1 MSAPRRPGARV
12 RRGGVCATVLA
23 LAAGVLTASATGT
36 PPAAALTAPVGF
48 TADNLSTY
56 QTNGIVWALAEANGV
71 VYAGGTFSQI
81 RPAGV
86 AAGGTGSA
94 AAVNFAAFNAATG
107 APAGCSLFF
116 TRSSG
121 TATVRAFA
129 LSPDKSTLYAGGYF
143 SSVNGT
149 AVNDLVAI
157 NTATCSVRSGFAP
170 NFSATVRALDVAADG
185 TVYAGGDFQTLNGSA
200 RRFFGAVTPAGAL
213 TAWNP
218 DADDPGR
225 ALKVTP
231 DGASVLIGGDF
242 TTVGGTGT
250 HALAVTDAAS
260 GALVHTYPNGFVPS
274 TAVIKDIVTDQASGG
289 WYVAGEGMGG
299 NSFDGRLA
307 MELDGFGQ
315 RWRDTCQGATQALRV
330 YRGVL
335 YAGSH
340 VHDCST
346 MGEFPNQ
353 VRKHLSAQS
362 VDDPAMLG
370 WLPDTNDGIG
380 EPVGP
385 RALTVSSRDGRDFL
399 WVGGEFTTVNGS
411 SQQGLTRFANTPDT
425 GAPAVP
431 VVSVSS
437 PRTGQVKVAWRSSLD
452 LDDSSLTYRVYR
464 DGASA
469 PVYTATGSSLFFSRP
484 QLTFTDTDVVAG
496 RTYSYR
502 VSASDGTNTS
512 AQSAAASVTAASS
525 ASAYQERVL
534 TDGAGLYWRYDEAG
548 GAFAADASDG
558 LDGGVYVNAPTYRA
572 AGAVPGS
579 TALSLNGT
587 DEYVYS
593 DRLHHL
599 TSPSPYSV
607 ETWFRTTSTTG
618 GRIIGFGNNI
628 GVDTGHTSTIS
639 DKIVYL
645 TDNGRLA
652 FGVQT
657 GSSSTRPTITTTGS
671 FNDGAWHHVV
681 ATQGPAGMV
690 LYVDGAVAGT
700 NAATGNRSYDGYWRV
715 GGDTM
720 NAAWPNRPTSN
731 YLAGQVDETA
741 VYPTALT
748 AAQVAEHYALADAPP
763 VPGDGGGGDGGG
775 GEDTTVT
782 LTPVED
788 AYVNSVAPNTNY
800 NDNQLASRGTT
811 AYLGYL
817 RYDLPSAPAGQV
829 LKGARIDFR
838 TSSDSTA
845 GSAENHRVV
854 PVTGA
859 WTESTVT
866 YNTRPSL
873 GATVLGTITGAT
885 AVSTDYSVAL
895 DASALSGA
903 LGSATSLALTNT
915 GTDSLRIWSS
925 EISTAAYRPQ
935 LVLTFGAE

>member
-1 MSAPRRPGARV
+1 MSAPRRPGRS
-12 RRGGVCATVLA
+12 RGGVGATVLA
-23 LAAGVLTASATGT
+23 LAAGVLSASAAGA
-36 PPAAALTAPVGF
+36 PAADALTSPVGF
-48 TADNLSTY
+48 TADSLPTY

-71 VYAGGTFSQI
+71 VYAGGTFSQV

-86 AAGGTGSA
+86 AAGGAGSA

-107 APAGCSLFF
+107 APAGCSLSF
-116 TRSSG
+116 TRGSG
-121 TATVRAFA
+121 TATVRALA
-129 LSPDKSTLYAGGYF
+129 LSPDKSTLYVGGYF
-143 SSVNGT
+143 QAVNGT
-149 AVNDLVAI
+149 SANGLVAI
-157 NTATCSVRSGFAP
+157 NTATCTVRPGFAP
-170 NFSATVRALDVAADG
+170 NFSATVRALDVSANG
-185 TVYAGGDFQTLNGSA
+185 MVYAGGDFQTVNGAA

-225 ALKVTP
+225 ALKVVP
-231 DGASVLIGGDF
+231 DGSSVLIGGDF
-242 TTVGGTGT
+242 TTVGGTAT
-250 HALAVTDAAS
+250 HALAVTDVSS
-260 GALVHTYPNGFVPS
+260 GALTHTYPNGFVPAS
-274 TAVIKDIVTDQASGG
+274 AVIKDIVTDEASDG

-330 YRGVL
+330 HRGVL

-340 VHDCST
+340 VHDCSS
-346 MGEFPNQ
+346 MGGFPNQ
-353 VRKHLSAQS
+353 VRKHLTAQS

-385 RALTVSSRDGRDFL
+385 RALAVSGRDGRDFL

-411 SQQGLTRFANTPDT
+411 PQQALTRFADSPDT

-431 VVSVSS
+431 VVSVSA
-437 PRTGQVKVAWRSSLD
+437 PRAGQVRVAWRSSLD

-464 DGASA
+464 DGAST
-469 PVYTATGSSLFFSRP
+469 PVYTTTGSSLFFSRP
-484 QLTFTDTDVVAG
+484 QLTFTDTGVVAG
-496 RTYSYR
+496 QTYTYR

-512 AQSAAASVTAASS
+512 DRSAAVTVTAAPS
-525 ASAYQERVL
+525 ASPYQERVL
-534 TDGAGLYWRYDEAG
+534 ADGAQLYWRYDEAG
-548 GAFAADASDG
+548 GAFAADASDR
-558 LDGGVYVNAPTYRA
+558 LDGGVYANAPTYRA
-572 AGAVPGS
+572 AGAVAGS
-579 TALSLNGT
+579 AALGLNGT

-593 DRLHHL
+593 DRRHHYA
-599 TSPSPYSV
+599 SPSPYSV

-618 GRIIGFGNNI
+618 GRIIGYGNNI
-628 GVDTGHTSTIS
+628 GTAQGHTSGIS

-645 TDNGRLA
+645 TDDGRLA
-652 FGVQT
+652 FGVQS
-657 GSSSTRPTITTTGS
+657 GASRPTITTTGS
-671 FNDGAWHHVV
+671 YDDGVWHHVV
-681 ATQGPAGMV
+681 ATQGSGGMV
-690 LYVDGAVAGT
+690 LYVDGEAAG
-700 NAATGNRSYDGYWRV
+700 ADPATGSRSYDGYWRV
-715 GGDTM
+715 GGDAM
-720 NAAWPNRPTSN
+720 NNAWPNRPTST

-748 AAQVAEHYALADAPP
+748 ASQVAGHYDLADAPP
-763 VPGDGGGGDGGG
+763 APGGGG
-775 GEDTTVT
+775 GEETTLT

-788 AYVNSVAPNTNY
+788 AYVNGVAPNTTY
-800 NDNQLASRGTT
+800 DDTQIASRGTT
-811 AYLGYL
+811 AYVGYL
-817 RYDLPSAPAGQV
+817 RYDLPAAPAGQV

-845 GSAENHRVV
+845 GSVESHQVV

-866 YNTRPSL
+866 YNTRPAL
-873 GATVLGTITGAT
+873 GATALGTITGAS
-885 AVSTDYSVAL
+885 AVSTDYSVEL
-895 DASALSGA
+895 DAPALGGA

-925 EISTAAYRPQ
+925 EVSTAAYRPQ

>member
-1 MSAPRRPGARV
+1 MSAPRRPGRS
-12 RRGGVCATVLA
+12 RGGVCATVLA
-23 LAAGVLTASATGT
+23 LAAGVLSASAAGA
-36 PPAAALTAPVGF
+36 PPAASLTAPVGF

-71 VYAGGTFSQI
+71 VYAGGTFSQM

-86 AAGGTGSA
+86 AAGGSGSA

-107 APAGCSLFF
+107 APAGCSLSF

-143 SSVNGT
+143 NAVSGT
-149 AVNDLVAI
+149 AANGLVAI

-170 NFSATVRALDVAADG
+170 NFGATVRALDVAPDG
-185 TVYAGGDFQTLNGSA
+185 TVYAGGDFQTVNGSA

-231 DGASVLIGGDF
+231 DGESVLIGGDF
-242 TTVGGTGT
+242 TTVGGTAT
-250 HALAVTDAAS
+250 HALAVTDVTS
-260 GALVHTYPNGFVPS
+260 GTLTHTYPGGFVPAS
-274 TAVIKDIVTDQASGG
+274 AVIKDIVTDQASGG

-362 VDDPAMLG
+362 VDDPALLG

-385 RALTVSSRDGRDFL
+385 RALTVAGRDGRDFL

-411 SQQGLTRFANTPDT
+411 SQQGLTRFADTPDT

-431 VVSVSS
+431 VVSASA
-437 PRTGQVKVAWRSSLD
+437 PRAGQVRVAWRSSLD

-469 PVYTATGSSLFFSRP
+469 PVYTTTGSSLFFSRP
-484 QLTFTDTDVVAG
+484 QLVFTDTDVVAG
-496 RTYSYR
+496 RAYTYR

-512 AQSAAASVTAASS
+512 AQSAAVTANSS
-525 ASAYQERVL
+525 ASPYQERVL
-534 TDGAGLYWRYDEAG
+534 ADGAGLYWRYDEPG

-572 AGAVPGS
+572 AGAVAGS
-579 TALSLNGT
+579 TALGLNGT

-593 DRLHHL
+593 DRLHHS

-628 GVDTGHTSTIS
+628 GVDTGHTSTVS

-645 TDNGRLA
+645 TGDGRLA

-657 GSSSTRPTITTTGS
+657 GSSNVRPTITTAGS
-671 FNDGAWHHVV
+671 FNDGAWHHMV

-690 LYVDGAVAGT
+690 LYVDGTVAGT

-715 GGDTM
+715 GGDAM
-720 NAAWPNRPTSN
+720 NNAWPNRPTST

-748 AAQVAEHYALADAPP
+748 AAQVAGHYDLADAPP
-763 VPGDGGGGDGGG
+763 APGGGDGGA
-775 GEDTTVT
+775 DTTLT

-800 NDNQLASRGTT
+800 DDNQLASRGTT
-811 AYLGYL
+811 PYVGYL
-817 RYDLPSAPAGQV
+817 RYSLPSAPAGQV

-845 GSAENHRVV
+845 GSAESHRVV

-866 YNTRPSL
+866 YNTRPAL
-873 GATVLGTITGAT
+873 GASVLGTITGAT
-885 AVSTDYSVAL
+885 AVSTDYTVAL
-895 DASALSGA
+895 DASALGGA
-903 LGSATSLALTNT
+903 LGSTTSLALTNA

-925 EISTAAYRPQ
+925 EVSTAAYRPQ